1 MTDSSAAPPPDSPAH
16 GTQLP
21 GPCARGAAP
30 RCCCP
35 STRCWGRGTPQ
46 PRRPPSS
53 YRSPAG
59 HALPAQS
66 SPGLRAAQPRCCPVA
81 ARPWEGVTF
90 PTQLLLCPWAIGG
103 FMGSTAAK
111 GAFGTSRIWGGSA
124 AGQHCQRAK
133 RCQPQ
138 HVAACGARAPGE
150 SCPSATVWQL
160 RPLLPKQRRSGAL
173 PRVQA
178 ARWPQAPLWHHR
190 AGTCMRFVTC
200 LPPLHPR
207 AAPTTRCSSTFVLR
221 PLLTVQSQD

>member
-46 PRRPPSS
+46 PPQQLSQPSRTRSARTELPWAECCPAPLLPSGRASLGGGHLPHAAASLPMGNRWVHGKHGCQRSLWHKQDLGWKRRRTALPKSQALPAPARGCLRGAGTWRELPKCHGLAAPASAPQTAPL
-53 YRSPAG
+53 RSPA
-59 HALPAQS
+59 
-66 SPGLRAAQPRCCPVA
+66 PGAGCP
-81 ARPWEGVTF
+81 
-90 PTQLLLCPWAIGG
+90 
-103 FMGSTAAK
+103 
-111 GAFGTSRIWGGSA
+111 
-124 AGQHCQRAK
+124 
-133 RCQPQ
+133 
-138 HVAACGARAPGE
+138 
-150 SCPSATVWQL
+150 
-160 RPLLPKQRRSGAL
+160 
-173 PRVQA
+173 
-178 ARWPQAPLWHHR
+178 WPQAPLWHHR

-221 PLLTVQSQD
+221 PLLTAQSQD